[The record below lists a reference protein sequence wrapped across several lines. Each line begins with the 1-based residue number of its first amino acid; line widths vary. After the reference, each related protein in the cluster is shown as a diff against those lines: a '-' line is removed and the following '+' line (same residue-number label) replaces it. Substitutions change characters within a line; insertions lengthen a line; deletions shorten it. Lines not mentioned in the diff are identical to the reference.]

1 MEVVEVHGGGG
12 VGACWRWMVEVVEV
26 MEVGGG
32 GGLRLWRWVEE
43 VLEVVKVDGGGG
55 GGFLW

>member
-26 MEVGGG
+26 MEVGVGG
-32 GGLRLWRWVEE
+32 GGRC
-43 VLEVVKVDGGGG
+43 GGG
-55 GGFLW
+55 WWRC